1 MLIAITGEAYA
12 GKTTLAKALAEKL
25 GTSVHSFGN
34 GPKEVATM
42 MTGIQ
47 NWDVAKSRLIGDK
60 LGRTV
65 LIELAE
71 GMKAILGQDV
81 WVRYLLERKPVGVI
95 DDLRFLIESEALDCF
110 KIRVVSNK
118 RLERASKFGDP
129 VALLE
134 SAKHGDREVSLI
146 VCDMTVNTDLPLD
159 LDLIIRNFKRHGSQR
174 TFE

>member
-1 MLIAITGEAYA
+1 MLIAVTGEAYA

-47 NWDVAKSRLIGDK
+47 NWDVSKGQFIGSK

-81 WVRYLLERKPVGVI
+81 WVRYLLERRPVGII

-129 VALLE
+129 VVLLE
-134 SAKHGDREVSLI
+134 AAKHGDREVSLI

-159 LDLIIRNFKRHGSQR
+159 MDLIIRNFKRYEANRFS
-174 TFE
+174 E